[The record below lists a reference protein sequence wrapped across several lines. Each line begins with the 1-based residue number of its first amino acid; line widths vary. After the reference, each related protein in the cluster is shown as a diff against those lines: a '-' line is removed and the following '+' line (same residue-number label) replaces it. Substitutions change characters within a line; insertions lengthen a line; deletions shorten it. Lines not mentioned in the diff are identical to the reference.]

1 MSPKTLARTTGGLSL
16 LLLLGGIVAQGVIA
30 NGLVVPRDAVATA
43 NNIPAQPKLYA
54 FGYTMFLIEMAAQVA
69 MTTLFYVLLRPVDRT
84 AALLALVFGL
94 VGATIKTVARAFYYA
109 PLLVLGGAGYL
120 TVFDASQLQA
130 LSLLLV
136 KINNQTANMS
146 LVFLGLSTFFQG
158 YLIIKSA
165 FLPRFL
171 GVVSIVSGLGWLVY
185 VYPAL
190 GSALFY
196 YLIVL
201 AMLGVLLTSGWLLVR
216 GVDEQRWREQAQVS

>member
-1 MSPKTLARTTGGLSL
+1 MSPKTLARTTGACSL
-16 LLLLGGIVAQGVIA
+16 LVLLGGIVAQGVIA
-30 NGLVVPRDAVATA
+30 NGLIVPRDAVATA
-43 NNIPAQPKLYA
+43 TNILAHPRLYA
-54 FGYTMFLIEMAAQVA
+54 FGYTVFLIEMAAQIA

-84 AALLALVFGL
+84 AALLSLAFGL
-94 VGATIKTVARAFYYA
+94 VGATIKTVARAFYYS

-120 TVFDASQLQA
+120 TVFDTSQLQA

-158 YLIIKSA
+158 YLIGRST

-171 GVVSIVSGLGWLVY
+171 GVVAMVSGLSWLAY
-185 VYPAL
+185 LYPAL
-190 GSALFY
+190 GSVLFY

-201 AMLGVLLTSGWLLVR
+201 AMLNVLLTSGWLLVR
-216 GVDEQRWREQAQVS
+216 GVDEQRWREQAG

>member
-1 MSPKTLARTTGGLSL
+1 MSPKTLARTAGAFSL
-16 LLLLGGIVAQGVIA
+16 LVLLGGIVAQGVIA

-43 NNIPAQPKLYA
+43 NNILAQPKLYA

-120 TVFDASQLQA
+120 TVFGASQLQA
-130 LSLLLV
+130 LSLLFV
-136 KINNQTANMS
+136 KINNQTANMA
-146 LVFLGLSTFFQG
+146 LVFLGISTFFLG
-158 YLIIKSA
+158 YLILKST

-185 VYPAL
+185 LYPAL

-201 AMLGVLLTSGWLLVR
+201 AMLNVLLTSGWLLVK
-216 GVDEQRWREQAQVS
+216 GVDEQRWREMAQGA